1 MGPVDVVGEG
11 RFAYERQPV
20 VGKRLAI
27 GTDDLQLDQGIA
39 VGVAQIELDLG
50 TVFTDVG
57 FEHPA
62 RPLGARHEHTA
73 VATRRQA
80 PGPPGCATQLERIGD
95 RHAAFELPVRIERP
109 EHEVAGN
116 GFAAVRDAAHDER
129 RHRRQIEQELGRVA
143 EDQGD
148 LLRRRRAGALQA
160 AGIADADPQQALAG
174 EQGRLGL
181 VPCEAE
187 AAEREPRDL
196 RDRHGTLG
204 EHVRAAA
211 HASHEPSAPWE
222 WGGQHDGRAC
232 VPIASDRLACRLQH
246 AALRIDGSRRDK
258 PGSIGGQLDRLDADP
273 FAARPHLGAAE
284 RARCQAPIALHLH
297 VLGAIPTGNEGERK
311 GDLRAPVAEEHD
323 HGRSQEH
330 VERIDCVMRS

>member
-1 MGPVDVVGEG
+1 MTFDPTALNTREACVAADRADPLSGFRDEFALPEG
-11 RFAYERQPV
+11 VIY
-20 VGKRLAI
+20 
-27 GTDDLQLDQGIA
+27 LDGNS
-39 VGVAQIELDLG
+39 
-50 TVFTDVG
+50 
-57 FEHPA
+57 
-62 RPLGARHEHTA
+62 LGALPRA
-73 VATRRQA
+73 A
-80 PGPPGCATQLERIGD
+80 GERAREVLAREWGEDLIASWNT
-95 RHAAFELPVRIERP
+95 HHWFELPVRIERP

-116 GFAAVRDAAHDER
+116 RFAAGRDAAHDER

-148 LLRRRRAGALQA
+148 LLRRRRAGALQSA
-160 AGIADADPQQALAG
+160 RIADTDAQQALAG

-181 VPCEAE
+181 VTCEAE

-211 HASHEPSAPWE
+211 HASHEPSAPGKWR
-222 WGGQHDGRAC
+222 GQHDGRAC

-273 FAARPHLGAAE
+273 FAARAHLGAAE

-297 VLGAIPTGNEGERK
+297 VLGAISTGDEGERE
-311 GDLRAPVAEEHD
+311 GDLLAPVAEEHD